1 MGNADTAI
9 GRVNRDKETTMNIKD
24 FSTLA
29 TKQHPNQCPEEWEC
43 FLEFVE
49 AHFKNRG
56 IEHPI
61 VVELGIEVNHQKRF
75 YEELLGTEHI
85 GIDILQRGEPDIL
98 GNTHDEETLNKLKA
112 KLNGRDIN
120 LLFIDASH
128 RYEDAK
134 KDYEM
139 YGPLTRNII
148 AFHDVLHND
157 PRDKGARVRLLWEE
171 IMRDENKYM
180 KVVFSLRHSYM
191 GIGVIIK
198 E

>member
-1 MGNADTAI
+1 
-9 GRVNRDKETTMNIKD
+9 MNIKD

-29 TKQHPNQCPEEWEC
+29 VEQQPNQCLEEWKC

-49 AHFKNRG
+49 AYFKNRG
-56 IEHPI
+56 ITRPI
-61 VVELGIEVNHQKRF
+61 IVELGIEVNYQKQF
-75 YEELLGTEHI
+75 YEEFLGAEHI
-85 GIDILQRGEPDIL
+85 GIDIVERRHPDIL
-98 GNTHDEETLNKLKA
+98 GSTHDEETLNKLKV
-112 KLNGRDIN
+112 KLDGRDIN

-139 YGPLTRNII
+139 YGFLTRNII

-171 IMRDENKYM
+171 IMKGENRYTKI
-180 KVVFSLRHSYM
+180 VFSLKSSYM
-191 GIGVIIK
+191 GIGVIVK